1 MLTFEEFKKKT
12 ESDLLDFWGQLRAG
26 PISAEEF
33 IDLTAKKIY
42 KQYLEGFCDAL
53 VIVSDKIDGLCSSRM
68 YSDGD
73 DAFDA
78 IANKVIKLHRK
89 AKKQTEENNGTENA

>member
-1 MLTFEEFKKKT
+1 MLTFEKFREKT

-42 KQYLEGFCDAL
+42 KQYLEGFSDAL
-53 VIVSDKIDGLCSSRM
+53 AIVNDKIIDELCSSRM

-78 IANKVIKLHRK
+78 ISEKIIKLYRK
-89 AKKQTEENNGTENA
+89 VERKKSDGD

>member
-1 MLTFEEFKKKT
+1 MLTFEKFREKT

-42 KQYLEGFCDAL
+42 KQYLEGFSDAL
-53 VIVSDKIDGLCSSRM
+53 VIVNDKIIDGLCSSRM

-78 IANKVIKLHRK
+78 ISNKIIKLYRK
-89 AKKQTEENNGTENA
+89 VERQKSDGGK